1 MWPKVLNTIQLQ
13 TKFPKIYFRLKQL
26 AKYQDALRSSEW
38 QIFVYLN
45 LLVTISD
52 TLNSGN

>member
-45 LLVTISD
+45 LFLGRGLS
-52 TLNSGN
+52 